1 MTLTY
6 STRFMT
12 LPTVQ
17 KAINSEFRMLLIQF
31 HLDHQSKHMY
41 IVLTLFEF
49 LRQKLCICRLQ
60 INQTRVQY
68 TCMFSELLSRR
79 KN

>member
-1 MTLTY
+1 
-6 STRFMT
+6 MT

-49 LRQKLCICRLQ
+49 LRRLQ